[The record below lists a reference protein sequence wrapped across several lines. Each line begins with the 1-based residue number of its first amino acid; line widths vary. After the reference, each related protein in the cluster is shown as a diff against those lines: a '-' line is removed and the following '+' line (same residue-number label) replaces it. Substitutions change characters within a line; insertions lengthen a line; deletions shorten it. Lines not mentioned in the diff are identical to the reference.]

1 MSAKNKIAVFDM
13 NETTFS
19 MAPVMAELDDIIG
32 PEGGY
37 RVWFQRLLHI
47 ALTITSAGYYKDFST
62 LAQDSLR
69 AVAAT
74 GNRELPAEDFERL
87 AKAMG
92 SIRPYSDVVHG
103 LKRLKEKGWTL
114 VALTNSS
121 RVSVEKQIN
130 DSGLRTM
137 FDYLVSVD
145 EVKAF
150 KPAPAPYLRVAELT
164 GAKLSDMWMVACH
177 DWDLA
182 GAKAVGMSTAYV
194 SRPGKSYSHSY
205 SEADIIVEDFGQ
217 LADVL
222 I

>member
-1 MSAKNKIAVFDM
+1 MSTKNKIAVFDM

-32 PEGGY
+32 TEGGY
-37 RVWFQRLLHI
+37 QVWFQRLLHI
-47 ALTITSAGYYKDFST
+47 ALTITTAGYYKDFST
-62 LAQDSLR
+62 LAQDSLQ

-92 SIRPYSDVVHG
+92 SIRPYADVVDA
-103 LKRLKEKGWTL
+103 LNRLKEKNWTL

-121 RVSVEKQIN
+121 RASVEKQLN

-137 FDYLVSVD
+137 FDYVVSVD

-150 KPAPAPYLRVAELT
+150 KPAAAPYLRVAKLT
-164 GAKLSDMWMVACH
+164 GAELRDMWMVACH
-177 DWDLA
+177 DWDIA
-182 GAKAVGMSTAYV
+182 GAAAVGMSTAYV
-194 SRPGKSYSHSY
+194 SRPGKSYAHSY
-205 SEADIIVEDFGQ
+205 PEADIIVEDFGQ